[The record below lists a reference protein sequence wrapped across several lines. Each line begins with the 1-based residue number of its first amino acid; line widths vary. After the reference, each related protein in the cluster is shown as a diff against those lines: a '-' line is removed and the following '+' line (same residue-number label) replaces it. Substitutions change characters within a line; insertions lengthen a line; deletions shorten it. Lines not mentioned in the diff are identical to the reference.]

1 MALWDNVRLAFASL
15 WAGKL
20 RALLT
25 MLGIIIGI
33 GAVIA
38 IVTVGNSLTGS
49 ITSSL
54 SGFGINNIT
63 VSLEQKDEDSSGFSG
78 RGGFSGGGMLF
89 GPAAP
94 AAEDLL
100 TDAMIAEY
108 KQAFGD
114 RVAAVACTQSVG
126 SGTVAAGDTTVT
138 VTATGVNADCA
149 AVEDV
154 TLLCGRFILDTDG
167 DRALAVVSDVFCES
181 VFGAAD
187 DTVLGRS
194 FTLSVNETAQRFYV
208 AGIYEYE
215 EDTVVS
221 LTGSSDPVTAL
232 YMPLGLARRLAGAD
246 EGYQQF
252 TVAAADGADTTALM
266 EQTEAF
272 FASYYTRNE
281 SYTVGASSMESML
294 EEMTSMLGTV
304 TLAISAIAAIS
315 LLVGGI
321 GVMNI
326 MLVSITERTRE
337 IGTRK
342 ALVARSSAIRLQFV
356 TEAVVICLVGG
367 VLGVALGIGLGA
379 AGAGLLGYAAQP
391 SVSSILLAV
400 GFSMAIGVFLGYYP
414 AGKAAKMDPI
424 EALRYE

>member
-187 DTVLGRS
+187 DTVLVVREGIADGI
-194 FTLSVNETAQRFYV
+194 TNTDV
-208 AGIYEYE
+208 AE
-215 EDTVVS
+215 VS
-221 LTGSSDPVTAL
+221 S
-232 YMPLGLARRLAGAD
+232 RLAAKTDTPGA
-246 EGYQQF
+246 
-252 TVAAADGADTTALM
+252 
-266 EQTEAF
+266 
-272 FASYYTRNE
+272 
-281 SYTVGASSMESML
+281 VGALDAVARAER
-294 EEMTSMLGTV
+294 
-304 TLAISAIAAIS
+304 AIARNSTPQLTLEVMLFAI
-315 LLVGGI
+315 
-321 GVMNI
+321 
-326 MLVSITERTRE
+326 
-337 IGTRK
+337 RK
-342 ALVARSSAIRLQFV
+342 ALLCR
-356 TEAVVICLVGG
+356 
-367 VLGVALGIGLGA
+367 
-379 AGAGLLGYAAQP
+379 
-391 SVSSILLAV
+391 
-400 GFSMAIGVFLGYYP
+400 
-414 AGKAAKMDPI
+414 
-424 EALRYE
+424 

>member
-1 MALWDNVRLAFASL
+1 MALWDNIRLAFASL

-33 GAVIA
+33 GSVIA

-63 VSLEQKDEDSSGFSG
+63 VSLEQKDDDSSGTSG
-78 RGGFSGGGMLF
+78 WGGFSGGGLLF
-89 GPAAP
+89 GPSAP
-94 AAEDLL
+94 SEEDLI
-100 TDAMIAEY
+100 TDEMIAEY
-108 KQAFGD
+108 KEAFGD
-114 RVAAVACTQSVG
+114 RVTGVACTQSVG
-126 SGTVAAGDTTVT
+126 NGTVTLGETSVS
-138 VTATGVNADCA
+138 VTASGVNNDYA
-149 AVEDV
+149 AVNDV
-154 TLLCGRFILDTDG
+154 TLLRGRFIQDTDG

-181 VFGAAD
+181 VFGVSD
-187 DTVLGRS
+187 DSVLGQS
-194 FTLSVNETAQRFYV
+194 FTLSLNGSAQRFYV
-208 AGIYEYE
+208 AGVYEYE
-215 EDTVVS
+215 EDTVAS
-221 LTGSSDPVTAL
+221 LTSSDPVTAL
-232 YMPLGLARRLAGAD
+232 YMPLALARRLAGAD

-252 TVAAADGADTTALM
+252 TVAAASGTDTTALM
-266 EQTEAF
+266 SDTESF

-294 EEMTSMLGTV
+294 EEMTSMLSTV

-342 ALVARSSAIRLQFV
+342 ALGARSSAIRLQFV

-367 VLGVALGIGLGA
+367 LLGVILGVALGA
-379 AGAGLLGYAAQP
+379 AGANLLGYAAQP
-391 SVSSILLAV
+391 SVAAILLAV
-400 GFSMAIGVFLGYYP
+400 GFSMAIGVFFGYYP
-414 AGKAAKMDPI
+414 AGKAARMDPI